1 MNNINKLKQII
12 ANVFEVN
19 IEDVNETSSQDTLDN
34 WDSIHQLNLV
44 FALEEAFNIQL
55 TDEDAVQLLSF
66 ELIKIVLEEKG
77 IQF

>member
-1 MNNINKLKQII
+1 MDNINRLKQII

-19 IEDVNETSSQDTLDN
+19 IDDVNETSSQDTLDN

-55 TDEDAVQLLSF
+55 TDEDAVQLLGF